1 MSITSHTDMHF
12 SSVSCNC
19 PVTWYTVRTV
29 EHVIL
34 QYLRPFWAQVY
45 VHNQRLARWSRTRSC
60 PTASGKGKPAG
71 RPWMC
76 FKPNLNGNYYFCV
89 FEIQRPLTGYQP

>member
-19 PVTWYTVRTV
+19 LVAWYAVRTV

-45 VHNQRLARWSRTRSC
+45 MCKTSDLRWCRTRSC
-60 PTASGKGKPAG
+60 PTASGKRKPAG
-71 RPWMC
+71 RPMD
-76 FKPNLNGNYYFCV
+76 V
-89 FEIQRPLTGYQP
+89 F